1 MGMPSP
7 ATTKGRFRYCHPSVF
22 CCAARPYARHAYVHM
37 RVSHTPIC
45 EACIRP
51 YARHTY
57 VHMRDTH
64 TPICETHIRPYA
76 GHTYVHMRDTHTS
89 GHTYVHMRDTHTS
102 ICGTHIRP
110 YAGHTYVHMRDKLSQ
125 KKHKNQQN
133 TLTSSSGAVKLSFS
147 GIYLCK
153 IRGTEDDGI
162 RKRIA
167 ETSD

>member
-37 RVSHTPIC
+37 RG
-45 EACIRP
+45 
-51 YARHTY
+51 
-57 VHMRDTH
+57 TH

-76 GHTYVHMRDTHTS
+76 GHTYVHMRGTHTPICEARIRPYAR
-89 GHTYVHMRDTHTS
+89 HTYAHMRDTHTS

-133 TLTSSSGAVKLSFS
+133 TLTSSSGAVKLLFS